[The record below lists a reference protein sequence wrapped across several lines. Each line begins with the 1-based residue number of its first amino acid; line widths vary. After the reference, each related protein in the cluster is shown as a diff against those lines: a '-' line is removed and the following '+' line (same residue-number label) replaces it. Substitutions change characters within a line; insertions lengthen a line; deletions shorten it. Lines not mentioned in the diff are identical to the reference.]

1 MIKVSHQKGVIFITD
16 EHDHAKVII
25 SNLKEFSDIIQKIK
39 NSNLEETDEIKYK
52 TRIGI
57 IDMLNSV
64 RLEFL
69 RYRELKCLKN

>member
-16 EHDHAKVII
+16 EHDHSKVII

-57 IDMLNSV
+57 IDMLNSA

>member
-1 MIKVSHQKGVIFITD
+1 MITVRHQKGVIFITD
-16 EHDHAKVII
+16 DYAKVII

-39 NSNLEETDEIKYK
+39 NSNLEETDEIDYK

-64 RLEFL
+64 RPEFL